1 MSGETGARNEVVPD
15 VAMPSRMNTHRA
27 FNTYVFGRSRKLAP
41 LEKKAA
47 VAETSGPPPSADDGE
62 PPLVEAR
69 PASVAVPEELRFHRN
84 AGTWRSS

>member
-1 MSGETGARNEVVPD
+1 MSGETGATSEIVPD
-15 VAMPSRMNTHRA
+15 VAMPSRINMHRA

-47 VAETSGPPPSADDGE
+47 VAETSGPSPSAEEGE
-62 PPLVEAR
+62 PPLIRAR